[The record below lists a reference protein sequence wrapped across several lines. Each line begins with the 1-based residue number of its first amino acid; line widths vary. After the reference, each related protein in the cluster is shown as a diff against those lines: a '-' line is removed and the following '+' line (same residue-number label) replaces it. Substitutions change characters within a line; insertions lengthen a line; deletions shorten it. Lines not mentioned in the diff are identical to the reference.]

1 MIGFLTTEESLSVLA
16 ENVFGRIGCND
27 GFNTYVYPSNY
38 VFDGKYI
45 LCHSLLGS
53 KILVMRANKRI
64 CLLVDVLRDNNNWK
78 SVMVLGTYEELTDE
92 RSRYTAMKVF
102 NDRLLHLKINEHSLS
117 HETSSAFTKWNYPG
131 SERPVFYRILI
142 DEVTGRFEKQPA

>member
-1 MIGFLTTEESLSVLA
+1 MIGFLTTEESLAVLA
-16 ENVFGRIGCND
+16 ENIFGRIGCND

-38 VFDGKYI
+38 VYDGNHI

-53 KILVMRANKRI
+53 KILVMRENRRI
-64 CLLVDVLRDNNNWK
+64 CLLVDVLKDNNNWK

-92 RSRYTAMKVF
+92 RSRYNAMKVF
-102 NDRLLHLKINEHSLS
+102 NDRMLHLKINEHSIP
-117 HETSSAFTKWNYPG
+117 HETANAFTRWNYPG

-142 DEVTGRFEKQPA
+142 I